1 MDFCTLSVS
10 GPTGNHP
17 IRTISA
23 MRPFPDSM
31 FTNHLRDLSTVR
43 RKSSPLSISA
53 SHTHH
58 ANGNYDSGLGST
70 VGALEFQGYKPNAP
84 QIQGEFN
91 AQSLS
96 SYPTGVMLRKE
107 HGLLRRSVG
116 ISLMYKCE
124 AT

>member
-1 MDFCTLSVS
+1 MLSVHTDIPIS
-10 GPTGNHP
+10 GPTGTHP

-31 FTNHLRDLSTVR
+31 FTNHLRDLSSVR

-53 SHTHH
+53 SHSHH
-58 ANGNYDSGLGST
+58 ANGNFESGLGSS

-91 AQSLS
+91 EHGKKIICIFE
-96 SYPTGVMLRKE
+96 TGVW
-107 HGLLRRSVG
+107 
-116 ISLMYKCE
+116 LMHQQSTGCS
-124 AT
+124 A